1 MSKRSVERYC
11 ARFEAEGTLAAK
23 PKGGGKPARLEGHGA
38 KLREWIQAQPDLTLA
53 ELQER
58 VKKRLRVPLGL
69 NALWHT
75 LRRLGLSYK
84 KRPCAP
90 PSRSART

>member
-1 MSKRSVERYC
+1 MERYA

-23 PKGGGKPARLEGHGA
+23 PKGGRRRARLEAHGQR
-38 KLREWIQAQPDLTLA
+38 LREWISVEPDLTLA

-84 KRPCAP
+84 KRPSAL